1 MTNNNETTDTTDTTD
16 TTEQTKNARMNDPR
30 RFICTVDNHTF
41 EGKRII
47 VNARNSAKSL
57 NSYGEGKRLDVVGA
71 YTAPA
76 VRPQTGQPCTNVYLF
91 TADGSTYFS
100 QSEGINRSILDI
112 VDMFPDMNAEN
123 GGIPVVVNS
132 TALGG
137 GKSIKSLQIL

>member
-1 MTNNNETTDTTDTTD
+1 MTNN
-16 TTEQTKNARMNDPR
+16 TENIENIENIENTKTVRADNR
-30 RFICTVDNHTF
+30 RFICTVDNRTF
-41 EGKRII
+41 EGKRAI

-57 NSYGEGKRLDVVGA
+57 NSYGEGKRLDVVGV
-71 YTAPA
+71 YTTPA
-76 VRPQTGQPCTNVYLF
+76 IRSQTGQPCTNVYLF
-91 TADGSTYFS
+91 TADGNTYFT

-132 TALGG
+132 TALSG

>member
-1 MTNNNETTDTTDTTD
+1 MTNNTENTENIETVRED
-16 TTEQTKNARMNDPR
+16 NR
-30 RFICTVDNHTF
+30 RFVCTVDNKTF
-41 EGKRII
+41 EGKRAI

-57 NSYGEGKRLDVVGA
+57 NSYGEGKRLDVTGV
-71 YTAPA
+71 YTAPG

-91 TADGSTYFS
+91 TADGNTYFS

-112 VDMFPDMNAEN
+112 VDMFPDLNAEN

-132 TALGG
+132 IALVG

>member
-1 MTNNNETTDTTDTTD
+1 MTNNTENTENTENIET
-16 TTEQTKNARMNDPR
+16 AREDNR
-30 RFICTVDNHTF
+30 RFVCTVDNRTF
-41 EGKRII
+41 EGKRAI

-71 YTAPA
+71 YTTPG
-76 VRPQTGQPCTNVYLF
+76 VRTQSGQPCTNVYLF
-91 TADGSTYFS
+91 TADGNTYFS

-132 TALGG
+132 TALVG
-137 GKSIKSLQIL
+137 GKSIKSLQII

>member
-1 MTNNNETTDTTDTTD
+1 MTNNNEPTD
-16 TTEQTKNARMNDPR
+16 TTEQTENARMDNR

-41 EGKRII
+41 EGKRAI

-91 TADGSTYFS
+91 TADGNTYFS

-112 VDMFPDMNAEN
+112 VDMFPDMNTEN
-123 GGIPVVVNS
+123 GGIPVVVSS

>member
-1 MTNNNETTDTTDTTD
+1 MTNNTEPIEN
-16 TTEQTKNARMNDPR
+16 TEQTENARMDNR
-30 RFICTVDNHTF
+30 RFICTVDNRTF
-41 EGKRII
+41 EGKRSI

-76 VRPQTGQPCTNVYLF
+76 VRPQTGQLCTNVYLF
-91 TADGSTYFS
+91 TADGNTYFS

-132 TALGG
+132 TSLGG
-137 GKSIKSLQIL
+137 GKSIKSLQII

>member
-1 MTNNNETTDTTDTTD
+1 MTNNTENTENIET
-16 TTEQTKNARMNDPR
+16 AREDNR
-30 RFICTVDNHTF
+30 RFVCTVDNKTF
-41 EGKRII
+41 EGKRAI

-57 NSYGEGKRLDVVGA
+57 NSYGEGKRLDVIGA

-91 TADGSTYFS
+91 AADGVTYFS

-123 GGIPVVVNS
+123 GGIPVVVSS

-137 GKSIKSLQIL
+137 GKSIKSLQII

>member
-1 MTNNNETTDTTDTTD
+1 M
-16 TTEQTKNARMNDPR
+16 
-30 RFICTVDNHTF
+30 
-41 EGKRII
+41 
-47 VNARNSAKSL
+47 
-57 NSYGEGKRLDVVGA
+57 VGA

-91 TADGSTYFS
+91 TADGNTYFS

>member
-1 MTNNNETTDTTDTTD
+1 MTNNNETTDTI
-16 TTEQTKNARMNDPR
+16 EQTENARTDNR
-30 RFICTVDNHTF
+30 RFICTVDNKTF
-41 EGKRII
+41 EGKRAI

-57 NSYGEGKRLDVVGA
+57 NSYGEGKRLDVVGV

-76 VRPQTGQPCTNVYLF
+76 VRSQTGQPCTNVYLF
-91 TADGSTYFS
+91 TADGDTYFT

>member
-1 MTNNNETTDTTDTTD
+1 MTNNETTDTTDTTEY
-16 TTEQTKNARMNDPR
+16 TENAREDNR
-30 RFICTVDNHTF
+30 RFICTVDNRTF
-41 EGKRII
+41 EGKRAI

-57 NSYGEGKRLDVVGA
+57 NSYGEDKRLDVIGA

-91 TADGSTYFS
+91 TADGNTYFS
-100 QSEGINRSILDI
+100 QSEGVNRSILDI

-123 GGIPVVVNS
+123 GGIPVVVKS

-137 GKSIKSLQIL
+137 GKFIKSLQIL

>member
-1 MTNNNETTDTTDTTD
+1 MTNNTENIENTEN
-16 TTEQTKNARMNDPR
+16 TEQTENVRMDDTR
-30 RFICTVDNHTF
+30 RFICTVDNRTF
-41 EGKRII
+41 EGKRAI
-47 VNARNSAKSL
+47 VNARNSAMSL
-57 NSYGEGKRLDVVGA
+57 NGYGEGKRLDVVGA
-71 YTAPA
+71 YTVPA

-91 TADGSTYFS
+91 TADGNTYFS

-123 GGIPVVVNS
+123 GGIPVVVKS

>member
-1 MTNNNETTDTTDTTD
+1 MTNNNETTDTT
-16 TTEQTKNARMNDPR
+16 EQTENASMDNR
-30 RFICTVDNHTF
+30 RFICTVDNRTF
-41 EGKRII
+41 EGKRAI

-76 VRPQTGQPCTNVYLF
+76 IRPQTGQPCTNVYLF

>member
-1 MTNNNETTDTTDTTD
+1 MTDN
-16 TTEQTKNARMNDPR
+16 TENTENTEDVRADNR
-30 RFICTVDNHTF
+30 RFICTVDNRTF
-41 EGKRII
+41 EGKRAII
-47 VNARNSAKSL
+47 NARNSAKSL

-71 YTAPA
+71 YTAPG
-76 VRPQTGQPCTNVYLF
+76 VRSQTGQPCTNVYLF
-91 TADGSTYFS
+91 TADGNTYFS

-132 TALGG
+132 SALGG

>member
-1 MTNNNETTDTTDTTD
+1 MTNNETTDTTDTT
-16 TTEQTKNARMNDPR
+16 EQTENTRMDNR

-41 EGKRII
+41 EGKRAI

-76 VRPQTGQPCTNVYLF
+76 VRPQTGQSCTNVYLF
-91 TADGSTYFS
+91 TADGNTYFS

>member
-1 MTNNNETTDTTDTTD
+1 MTNNNETTDTI
-16 TTEQTKNARMNDPR
+16 EQTENARTDNR
-30 RFICTVDNHTF
+30 RFICTVDNKTF
-41 EGKRII
+41 EGKRAI

-91 TADGSTYFS
+91 TADGNTYFS

-132 TALGG
+132 TVLGG

>member
-1 MTNNNETTDTTDTTD
+1 MTENNEP
-16 TTEQTKNARMNDPR
+16 TEYTENTEAVRADNR
-30 RFICTVDNHTF
+30 RFICTVDNRTF
-41 EGKRII
+41 EGKRAI

-91 TADGSTYFS
+91 TADGDTYFS

-123 GGIPVVVNS
+123 GGIPVAVNS

>member
-1 MTNNNETTDTTDTTD
+1 MTNNIENIENIEN
-16 TTEQTKNARMNDPR
+16 TEAVCEDNR
-30 RFICTVDNHTF
+30 RFICTVDDKTF
-41 EGKRII
+41 EGKRAI

-57 NSYGEGKRLDVVGA
+57 NGYGEGKRLDVIGA

-76 VRPQTGQPCTNVYLF
+76 VRSQTGQPCTNVYLF

>member
-1 MTNNNETTDTTDTTD
+1 MTNNNEITDTV
-16 TTEQTKNARMNDPR
+16 EQTENARTDNL
-30 RFICTVDNHTF
+30 RFICTVDNKTF
-41 EGKRII
+41 EGKRAI

-76 VRPQTGQPCTNVYLF
+76 VRSQTGQPCTNVYLF
-91 TADGSTYFS
+91 TADGNTYFS

>member
-1 MTNNNETTDTTDTTD
+1 MTNNNETTDTI
-16 TTEQTKNARMNDPR
+16 EQTENARTDNR
-30 RFICTVDNHTF
+30 RFICTVDNKTF
-41 EGKRII
+41 EGKRAI

-91 TADGSTYFS
+91 TADGNTYFS

>member
-1 MTNNNETTDTTDTTD
+1 MTNNTENTENIETVRED
-16 TTEQTKNARMNDPR
+16 NR
-30 RFICTVDNHTF
+30 RFVCTVDDKTF
-41 EGKRII
+41 EGKRAI

-57 NSYGEGKRLDVVGA
+57 NSYGEGKRMDVIGV
-71 YTAPA
+71 YTAPG
-76 VRPQTGQPCTNVYLF
+76 VRSQTGNPCTNVYLF
-91 TADGSTYFS
+91 TADGNTYFS

>member
-1 MTNNNETTDTTDTTD
+1 MTNNTENTENIET
-16 TTEQTKNARMNDPR
+16 AREDNR
-30 RFICTVDNHTF
+30 RFVCTVDNKTF
-41 EGKRII
+41 EGKRAI

-57 NSYGEGKRLDVVGA
+57 NSYGEGKRLDVVGV

-76 VRPQTGQPCTNVYLF
+76 VRSQTGQPCTNVYLF
-91 TADGSTYFS
+91 TADGNTYFS

-132 TALGG
+132 IALGG
-137 GKSIKSLQIL
+137 GKSIKSLQII

>member
-1 MTNNNETTDTTDTTD
+1 MTNNENTENTENTEAVRTD
-16 TTEQTKNARMNDPR
+16 NR
-30 RFICTVDNHTF
+30 RFICTVDNRTF
-41 EGKRII
+41 EGKRAI

-57 NSYGEGKRLDVVGA
+57 NNYGEGKRLDVVGV

-91 TADGSTYFS
+91 TADGNTYFS

-132 TALGG
+132 IALGG
-137 GKSIKSLQIL
+137 GKSSKALQIL

>member
-1 MTNNNETTDTTDTTD
+1 MTNNNEIADTI
-16 TTEQTKNARMNDPR
+16 EQTENVRTDNR
-30 RFICTVDNHTF
+30 RFICTVDNKTF
-41 EGKRII
+41 EGKRAI

-76 VRPQTGQPCTNVYLF
+76 VRSQTGQPCTNVYLF
-91 TADGSTYFS
+91 TADGNTYFS

-123 GGIPVVVNS
+123 GGIPVVINS

>member
-1 MTNNNETTDTTDTTD
+1 MTNNNENTDY
-16 TTEQTKNARMNDPR
+16 TEQTEQTENARMDNR
-30 RFICTVDNHTF
+30 RFICTVDNRTF
-41 EGKRII
+41 EGKRAI

-71 YTAPA
+71 YTAAA

-112 VDMFPDMNAEN
+112 ADMFPDMNAEN

>member
-1 MTNNNETTDTTDTTD
+1 MTNNNETTDTT
-16 TTEQTKNARMNDPR
+16 EQTENASMDNR
-30 RFICTVDNHTF
+30 RFICTVDNRTF
-41 EGKRII
+41 DGKRAI

-112 VDMFPDMNAEN
+112 VDMFPDMNVEN

-137 GKSIKSLQIL
+137 GKSIKSLQII

>member
-1 MTNNNETTDTTDTTD
+1 MTNNNETTEN
-16 TTEQTKNARMNDPR
+16 TENTEAVRADNR
-30 RFICTVDNHTF
+30 RFICTVDNRTF
-41 EGKRII
+41 EGKRAI

-91 TADGSTYFS
+91 TADGNTYFS
-100 QSEGINRSILDI
+100 QSEGINRSILEI
-112 VDMFPDMNAEN
+112 VYMVPDMDAGN

-132 TALGG
+132 TALGA

>member
-1 MTNNNETTDTTDTTD
+1 MTNNTENTENIENTETVCAD
-16 TTEQTKNARMNDPR
+16 NR
-30 RFICTVDNHTF
+30 RFICTVDNRTF
-41 EGKRII
+41 EGKRAI

-57 NSYGEGKRLDVVGA
+57 NGYGEGKRLNVVGV
-71 YTAPA
+71 YTTSG
-76 VRPQTGQPCTNVYLF
+76 VRSQTGQPCTNVYLF
-91 TADGSTYFS
+91 TADGDTYFS

-137 GKSIKSLQIL
+137 GKTVKSLQIL

>member
-1 MTNNNETTDTTDTTD
+1 MTNNDETTD
-16 TTEQTKNARMNDPR
+16 TTEQPENARMDNR

-41 EGKRII
+41 EGKRAI

-91 TADGSTYFS
+91 TADGNTYFS

>member
-1 MTNNNETTDTTDTTD
+1 MTNNTENTENIET
-16 TTEQTKNARMNDPR
+16 AREDNR
-30 RFICTVDNHTF
+30 RFVCTVDNKTF
-41 EGKRII
+41 EGKRAI

-57 NSYGEGKRLDVVGA
+57 NSYGEGKRLDVIGA

-91 TADGSTYFS
+91 AADGNTYFS

-123 GGIPVVVNS
+123 GGIPVVVNAI
-132 TALGG
+132 ALGG
-137 GKSIKSLQIL
+137 GKSIKSLQII

>member
-1 MTNNNETTDTTDTTD
+1 MTNNTENIENTENTENTETVRAD
-16 TTEQTKNARMNDPR
+16 NR
-30 RFICTVDNHTF
+30 RYICTVDNRTF
-41 EGKRII
+41 EGKRAI

-71 YTAPA
+71 YTVPA

-91 TADGSTYFS
+91 AADGNTYFS

-123 GGIPVVVNS
+123 GGIPVVVKS